1 MFVVVII
8 INIVDVIVLLYF
20 ILNEVNVFLYIYVVI
35 SFVVFEGLF
44 FVIM

>member
-8 INIVDVIVLLYF
+8 INIVDVIVLLYS